1 MIHLKKFLEEKTDK
15 KIHIEVSK
23 DRRNLVQIIT
33 KQDEK
38 IVKIHQ
44 NLVNAPHPIIRAIAD
59 FIAGKEKRKNK
70 KTIVEYA
77 RKNPQIF
84 SKQRKM
90 NIDVT
95 GKFYNLKQV
104 FDKINEQFFN
114 GFLSSVNISFGKRY
128 YSKRHRSIVFGNYC
142 PETNLIRINRSL
154 DSDSVPEFFLEYI
167 VFHEML
173 HAYLY
178 LLDSGSTGHTK
189 KFKMMEKELPNL
201 EKAEK
206 WKRENL
212 SLFIGSKKEKH
223 V

>member
-1 MIHLKKFLEEKTDK
+1 
-15 KIHIEVSK
+15 
-23 DRRNLVQIIT
+23 
-33 KQDEK
+33 
-38 IVKIHQ
+38 
-44 NLVNAPHPIIRAIAD
+44 
-59 FIAGKEKRKNK
+59 
-70 KTIVEYA
+70 
-77 RKNPQIF
+77 
-84 SKQRKM
+84 M

-114 GFLSSVNISFGKRY
+114 GSLSSVNISFGKRY

-189 KFKMMEKELPNL
+189 HK
-201 EKAEK
+201 
-206 WKRENL
+206 
-212 SLFIGSKKEKH
+212 
-223 V
+223 